1 MGLSGRRA
9 GPIQNQRRVAIVS
22 SAASYE
28 LKERVKAAID
38 IVDLVGN
45 YLALRREGRGFKALC
60 PWHDDTRPSLQVNP
74 ERQSFKCWVCDIGG
88 DIFSFIMKME
98 GVEFPQALAMLADRA
113 NIRLQPAS
121 GPSTA
126 PADEKRTLYQA
137 MAWGIEQYHQRL
149 AGGDAAAA
157 REYLADRHVSP
168 ESIGRFQL
176 GVAPDDW
183 SWLVARASG
192 TPYTAGMLERVGL
205 VGRRKQG
212 PGYYDRFRGRLLFPI
227 FDSQGRAV
235 GLGGR
240 VMPGEQTGDAAKYVN
255 SPETPLFAKS
265 KLLYALNLARDPIR
279 KTGTALVVEGYTD
292 CIAAH
297 QAGFENTVAVLGTAL
312 GAEHVQLLRR
322 FADRVKVVLVLDGD
336 EAGRRRASEVL
347 ELFVAGNVDLRVLTL
362 PDDMDPAE
370 FLAERGA
377 EAFAA
382 LVAAAP
388 DALEHAFRTAT
399 AGIDIA
405 RDTHR
410 ASVALEELVGTIARR
425 RGCATIRMRRI
436 ACGSTGSCTAC
447 RCDFRVPAEQVRE
460 LMTAQRRKTAA
471 RARPRTEAADASVRG
486 AIDPLERELLE
497 IVLHLPALMEQV
509 ASVVQPAQFAVDECR
524 RVFVEC
530 GRCWS
535 AGILPG
541 FERLLLEIDDPVV
554 KNLLVELDESG
565 RRKAATDAE
574 LRLRD
579 VLAGFERRL
588 ADERM
593 RGRTQA
599 LKDRQ
604 LAEEEELAV
613 LLELEQL
620 HRRQQQQQAERARHG
635 ISDPT
640 DG

>member
-1 MGLSGRRA
+1 MATRRA
-9 GPIQNQRRVAIVS
+9 AAGPR
-22 SAASYE
+22 
-28 LKERVKAAID
+28 
-38 IVDLVGN
+38 
-45 YLALRREGRGFKALC
+45 
-60 PWHDDTRPSLQVNP
+60 
-74 ERQSFKCWVCDIGG
+74 
-88 DIFSFIMKME
+88 
-98 GVEFPQALAMLADRA
+98 
-113 NIRLQPAS
+113 
-121 GPSTA
+121 
-126 PADEKRTLYQA
+126 
-137 MAWGIEQYHQRL
+137 
-149 AGGDAAAA
+149 
-157 REYLADRHVSP
+157 
-168 ESIGRFQL
+168 
-176 GVAPDDW
+176 
-183 SWLVARASG
+183 
-192 TPYTAGMLERVGL
+192 
-205 VGRRKQG
+205 
-212 PGYYDRFRGRLLFPI
+212 
-227 FDSQGRAV
+227 
-235 GLGGR
+235 
-240 VMPGEQTGDAAKYVN
+240 
-255 SPETPLFAKS
+255 
-265 KLLYALNLARDPIR
+265 
-279 KTGTALVVEGYTD
+279 
-292 CIAAH
+292 
-297 QAGFENTVAVLGTAL
+297 
-312 GAEHVQLLRR
+312 
-322 FADRVKVVLVLDGD
+322 
-336 EAGRRRASEVL
+336 EVL

-370 FLAERGA
+370 FLAEHGA

-410 ASVALEELVGTIARR
+410 ASVALEELVGTIAQAPRLR
-425 RGCATIRMRRI
+425 DDSDAADRLRI
-436 ACGSTGSCTAC
+436 DRFLHGLSVRVSRTGRTG
-447 RCDFRVPAEQVRE
+447 
-460 LMTAQRRKTAA
+460 A
-471 RARPRTEAADASVRG
+471 RADDCAAAQDGRPRRPRTEAADASVRG